1 MKLEDLKQP
10 TMIVGGRSMP
20 RFANPEEQK
29 LRVWKAG
36 GYEYSRCE
44 ARGLEMVGLYFAD

>member
-1 MKLEDLKQP
+1 
-10 TMIVGGRSMP
+10 MIVGGKSIP

-36 GYEYSRCE
+36 GYEYGRID
-44 ARGLEMVGLYFAD
+44 ARGLEMIGLYFAD